1 MLVVLGSELEKLNLC
16 LIYLFVYFSI
26 NIFTVQYLS
35 CDHMLSTLLLFSVT
49 VGLDLVH
56 VIGLCVMHVH
66 VACL

>member
-1 MLVVLGSELEKLNLC
+1 MLVILGSELEKLNLC

-49 VGLDLVH
+49 VRLDPVH
-56 VIGLCVMHVH
+56 VIRLCVMHAY